1 MIELLLLTLLQ
12 TPQNPSPMTESTRP
26 HPRIAQY
33 EPPGHRAVLSLGT
46 LYVPPTFAQRNRHL
60 LVVHFHGAPWLVEH
74 HVKNRLPEAALV
86 TVQIGAG
93 SRVYADAFSKEGVF
107 TRLMKEAE
115 GQVGALTGVAVR
127 FDRIV
132 LIAFSAGYGAVRSIL
147 QHPGE
152 YAVVDAVLLADG
164 LHASYASEAV
174 GPRAAD
180 LPVDES
186 SLAPFIALPRD
197 AAAGRKRMIV
207 THSEVFPGSFA
218 STTET
223 ADVLLRHLDLQRQR
237 VLRDGPIGM
246 QNLSEAKRGG
256 FVLLGFAGNSAPD
269 HLDHLYALGDYLGEL
284 TRGVADKGPALFARG
299 PIEKEPN
306 RCQATNEPAV
316 AEAPLPRRAPGA
328 TPLRVPG
335 R

>member
-1 MIELLLLTLLQ
+1 
-12 TPQNPSPMTESTRP
+12 
-26 HPRIAQY
+26 
-33 EPPGHRAVLSLGT
+33 VLSLGT

-60 LVVHFHGAPWLVEH
+60 LVVHFHGAPWLLEH
-74 HVKNRLPEAALV
+74 HVKTQLPEAALV

-93 SRVYADAFSKEGVF
+93 SRGYADAFRKE
-107 TRLMKEAE
+107 
-115 GQVGALTGVAVR
+115 GALTGLVEEAQRQISTVTGAPVR
-127 FDRIV
+127 FDLV
-132 LIAFSAGYGAVRSIL
+132 ALTAFSAGYGAVRSIL
-147 QHPGE
+147 QDPSE
-152 YAVVDAVLLADG
+152 YAAVDAVLLADG
-164 LHASYASEAV
+164 LHASYAAEAV

-186 SLAPFIALPRD
+186 SLAPFIAFARD

-207 THSEVFPGSFA
+207 THSEVFPGTFA

-246 QNLSEAKRGG
+246 QNLSEAKRGA

-284 TRGVADKGPALFARG
+284 TRGVAEKGPALFARG

-306 RCQATNEPAV
+306 RCQATNEPAA